1 MTDTTTSPVIAPSR
15 AKSIGVWVLRGLV
28 ALLFL
33 TAAAMK
39 LSGQPMM
46 VAEFDKVGFGQWFRY
61 FTAAMEILGAVIVL
75 IPRYSPLGALV
86 LLAVDFGAFVAQVT
100 VLHVD
105 WIHTVV
111 IGGLLALLIYLQRGS
126 LATLRR

>member
-1 MTDTTTSPVIAPSR
+1 MTDTTTNPGIAPSR
-15 AKSIGVWVLRGLV
+15 AMSIGVWVLRGLV

-33 TAAAMK
+33 MAAAMK

-61 FTAAMEILGAVIVL
+61 FTAAMELLGAVIVL

-86 LLAVDFGAFVAQVT
+86 LLAVDVGAFVAQVT
-100 VLHVD
+100 VLHMD
-105 WIHTVV
+105 FIHTLV

-126 LATLRR
+126 LAALRR